1 MWTLL
6 RHLSKRRTDPYP
18 LCAVWLG
25 RSTDRAGCRP
35 RPTSQFLHPVE
46 TFSSRYSQTVAEEG
60 LVTFSGD
67 EPDSKPE
74 PLINQEA
81 VDGGQYSERR
91 VRDAGKAAADLG
103 SEGAAS
109 TAKLRN
115 DLANVSDDQSSAAAS
130 ASAGESG
137 LSVKW
142 NL

>member
-1 MWTLL
+1 
-6 RHLSKRRTDPYP
+6 
-18 LCAVWLG
+18 
-25 RSTDRAGCRP
+25 
-35 RPTSQFLHPVE
+35 VE

-103 SEGAAS
+103 SEGAPS

-130 ASAGESG
+130 ANAGESG